1 MAIEVTGIIGGANT
15 ATVDANTLN
24 GVSINPAFALGTTVL
39 LNDGGHAI
47 YVKALSELSAFAA
60 VGIYADGTAQ
70 MITTTLAATTRR
82 VAWAQTSV
90 PSGYFAWVQSG
101 GVFKGNLAAN
111 GAPNVPLYTTATAG
125 VLDDATV
132 SGGLIGGVISTV
144 SISNATAVT
153 LLGAFAPFIVNGAT
167 PGA

>member
-1 MAIEVTGIIGGANT
+1 MPYSIGSLIGAGNLLDT
-15 ATVDANTLN
+15 QPNVLN
-24 GVSINPAFALGTTVL
+24 GVSVQPAFALGTTAP

-60 VGIYADGTAQ
+60 CAVFADGTAQ
-70 MITTTLAATTRR
+70 MLTTTNAATCKR

-90 PSGYFAWVQSG
+90 PSANFAWIQSG
-101 GVFKGNLAAN
+101 GNFKGNLAVN
-111 GAPNVPLYTTATAG
+111 CAPNVPLYTTATAG

-132 SGGLIGGVISTV
+132 SGGGGLIGSVIATV

-153 LLGAFAPFIVNGAT
+153 LLGSFAPFVITGA
-167 PGA
+167 AS

>member
-1 MAIEVTGIIGGANT
+1 MAFSVTPIIGSANT
-15 ATVDANTLN
+15 GNVDANTQG
-24 GVSINPAFALGTTVL
+24 GVSIPPAFALGTTVL

-70 MITTTLAATTRR
+70 MLTTTTAATTRR

-90 PSGYFAWVQSG
+90 PSGYCAWVQSG

-111 GAPNVPLYTTATAG
+111 CDDNVPLYTTATAG

-144 SISNATAVT
+144 TISNATAVT
-153 LLGAFAPFIVNGAT
+153 LLGAFAPFIVNGAV

>member
-1 MAIEVTGIIGGANT
+1 MGFSVTPIIGAANVN
-15 ATVDANTLN
+15 TVDANTQG
-24 GVSINPAFALGTTVL
+24 GVSIKPAFALGTAVQ
-39 LNDGGHAI
+39 LNDGGMAI
-47 YVKALSELSAFAA
+47 YVQALSELSAFAA

-70 MITTTLAATTRR
+70 MLTTTISATTKR

-111 GAPNVPLYTTATAG
+111 CDDNVPLYTTATAG

-132 SGGLIGGVISTV
+132 SGGLIGGVTSTV
-144 SISNATAVT
+144 TISNATAVT
-153 LLGAFAPFIVNGAT
+153 LLGQFAPFVVTGAV
-167 PGA
+167 PA